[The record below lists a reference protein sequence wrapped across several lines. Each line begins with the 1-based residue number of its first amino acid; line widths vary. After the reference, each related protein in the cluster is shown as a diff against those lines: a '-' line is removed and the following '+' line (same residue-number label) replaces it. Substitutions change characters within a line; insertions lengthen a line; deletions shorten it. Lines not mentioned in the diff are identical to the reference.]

1 MVEGTTPV
9 AIEYEVEERKR
20 PPLLVE
26 LVTRLVKEKPLA
38 TFGGVIVL
46 LLFVT
51 GIFADFL
58 APYGFNEM
66 FLEDRLAG
74 PSARH
79 ILGCDHLGRDLLSRI
94 IMGARI
100 SMIVSVCATAISQG
114 GHLILGTISG
124 YFGGKTDLVIQR
136 LNDANQ
142 SIPMLL
148 IVLTIMAIV
157 GPGMMQVILVLGLHS
172 ALRTRSV
179 RSYVLAIKESMYFD
193 AARAIGASNIRILA
207 RYVIPNVFP
216 VLIISISLA
225 MGRFIMTEATLSF
238 LGFGI
243 PPPFPSWGGML
254 SGPGRQ
260 YMFSAPGMM
269 LWPGLALF
277 LVVYGVNLL
286 GDGVRDI
293 LDPRLRGGLGRY
305 GGAEKKRAKMLKKLE
320 PTPS

>member
-1 MVEGTTPV
+1 MGESQRE
-9 AIEYEVEERKR
+9 IEYEVEEGKR

-38 TFGGVIVL
+38 SVGGVIVL

-51 GIFADFL
+51 GIFADLL

-66 FLEDRLAG
+66 FLPDRLTG
-74 PSARH
+74 PSAKH
-79 ILGCDHLGRDLLSRI
+79 ILGCDHLGRDMLSRI

-124 YFGGKTDLVIQR
+124 YFGGKIDLVIQR
-136 LNDANQ
+136 INDANQ
-142 SIPMLL
+142 AIPMLL
-148 IVLTIMAIV
+148 LVLTVMAIV
-157 GPGMMQVILVLGLHS
+157 GPGIAQVIFVLGLQS
-172 ALRTRSV
+172 AFRTRAI
-179 RSYVLAIKESMYFD
+179 RSYVIAIRQSPYFD
-193 AARAIGASNIRILA
+193 AARAIGASDIRILT

-216 VLIISISLA
+216 ILIISISLA
-225 MGRFIMTEATLSF
+225 MGRFIITEATLSF

-254 SGPGRQ
+254 SGAGRQ
-260 YMFSAPGMM
+260 YMFMAPHMAV
-269 LWPGLALF
+269 WPGLALF
-277 LVVYGVNLL
+277 LVVYGINLL

-305 GGAEKKRAKMLKKLE
+305 GGAEKTRAKMLKKMK
-320 PTPS
+320 